1 MLMLNGLN
9 KPHRTEE
16 MLRQC
21 RILTEIMPQIVWTAR
36 ADGELDYVNSKWF
49 EYTGVKFENLAG
61 RGMLSVVHDDDQEA
75 VTLQWK
81 DCLASGRPFEGELR
95 LRRNDG
101 VYRWHLMRALA
112 MRDGNGTVVQW
123 CGTCTDI
130 NDQKTHI
137 EDLEKRII
145 EDPAKL
151 AHGLAP
157 ASKTIFA
164 ERYLIEGVLSTGGM
178 GNIYRAKHIHMG
190 RVVAIKILHSFLH
203 GNLKLTK
210 QFQQEAEA
218 ASGLIHPNIVTVFDF
233 GISKTGQPF
242 LVMDYIEG
250 KSLEDLLNEQGHIET
265 LRCLRLF
272 IRICD
277 GLQEAH
283 SKGVVHCDIKPG
295 NIVIG
300 RKDGRECP
308 KIVDFG
314 IARINPRDLSQA
326 EKQTMDFSV
335 VGSPRYMSPEQCIGA
350 LIDERSD
357 IYSLACV
364 MYECLT
370 GRPVFDDLTVYEIF
384 NKHVNYPP
392 KPFSKVRPDLKLSP
406 ALEKLLF
413 KMLEKAADKRVQ
425 TVSEVRRRL
434 MTIYRQLAAPS

>member
-1 MLMLNGLN
+1 M
-9 KPHRTEE
+9 K
-16 MLRQC
+16 
-21 RILTEIMPQIVWTAR
+21 
-36 ADGELDYVNSKWF
+36 DGSGAV
-49 EYTGVKFENLAG
+49 VK
-61 RGMLSVVHDDDQEA
+61 
-75 VTLQWK
+75 
-81 DCLASGRPFEGELR
+81 
-95 LRRNDG
+95 
-101 VYRWHLMRALA
+101 
-112 MRDGNGTVVQW
+112 W

-130 NDQKTHI
+130 NDQRSHI

-151 AHGLAP
+151 INGLAP
-157 ASKTIFA
+157 ASRSVFA
-164 ERYLIEGVLSTGGM
+164 ERYLIDGVLSTGGM
-178 GNIYRAKHIHMG
+178 GNIYRARHIHMG

-203 GNLKLTK
+203 GNLKLAK

-233 GISKTGQPF
+233 GVSKTGQPF

-250 KSLEDLLNEQGHIET
+250 KSLEDLINEQGHIDL

-283 SKGVVHCDIKPG
+283 SKGIVHCDIKPG

-300 RKDGRECP
+300 RKDGKECP

-314 IARINPRDLSQA
+314 IARINPRELTHA
-326 EKQTMDFSV
+326 ERQTMDFSV
-335 VGSPRYMSPEQCIGA
+335 AGSPRYMSPEQCVGA
-350 LIDERSD
+350 MVDERSD

-370 GRPVFDDLTVYEIF
+370 GRPVFDDLTVYELF

-392 KPFSKVRPDLKLSP
+392 KPFAKVCPDLKLP
-406 ALEKLLF
+406 DELEQLLF
-413 KMLEKAADKRVQ
+413 DMLEKTAEQRVQ
-425 TVSEVRRRL
+425 DASIVRRRL
-434 MTIYRQLAAPS
+434 MTIYRQLAAPG